1 MDKERQNKKK
11 RKKKSDGRK
20 VVAKR
25 YVFRSDVNAKD
36 IGINGPSW

>member
-1 MDKERQNKKK
+1 MAAERGK
-11 RKKKSDGRK
+11 RRKKKKSDGRK
-20 VVAKR
+20 VAEKR